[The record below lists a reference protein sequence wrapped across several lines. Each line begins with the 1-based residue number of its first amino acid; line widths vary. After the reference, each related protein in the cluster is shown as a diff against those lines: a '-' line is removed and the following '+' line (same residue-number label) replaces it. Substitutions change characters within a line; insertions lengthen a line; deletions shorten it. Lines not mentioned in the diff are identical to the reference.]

1 MNKDQ
6 VKHLVVH
13 CAYTPSNMDIGADDI
28 DRWHKEKGWSGCGYH
43 QVIRRNGDVEDGRPM
58 NKAGAHVR
66 GINRVS
72 IGICLAGGMNE
83 AKDGPEFNHT
93 EEQMEAL
100 RILLDE
106 LLEEYP
112 NADVKGHY
120 QFSTVKTCPNFDA
133 AKWYETN
140 KIEHTY

>member
-66 GINRVS
+66 G
-72 IGICLAGGMNE
+72 
-83 AKDGPEFNHT
+83 NHLP
-93 EEQMEAL
+93 QMMYTL
-100 RILLDE
+100 YLKR
-106 LLEEYP
+106 
-112 NADVKGHY
+112 
-120 QFSTVKTCPNFDA
+120 FSSN
-133 AKWYETN
+133 N
-140 KIEHTY
+140 KVRKSKVLTA